1 MPGPITALNDL
12 PPNAKIVKV
21 KSSTNVHALAQSLSQ
36 QLRNGDSVVMHA
48 IGHGA
53 VGQAMKAATILNT
66 HHVNNGVVYVV
77 LPSLVDTDDPE
88 FGKVVTVQRLRLM
101 PWHIGG

>member
-1 MPGPITALNDL
+1 MPNPALNDL
-12 PPNAKIVKV
+12 PPNAKIVRV
-21 KSSTNVHALAQSLSQ
+21 RSHTQVHELAKSLSQ
-36 QLRNGDSVVMHA
+36 QLRAGDNVVMHA

-53 VGQAMKAATILNT
+53 VGQAMKAATVLNT

-77 LPSLVDTDDPE
+77 LPSLVDQDDPE
-88 FGKVVTVQRLRLM
+88 SGKTLTVQRLRLV